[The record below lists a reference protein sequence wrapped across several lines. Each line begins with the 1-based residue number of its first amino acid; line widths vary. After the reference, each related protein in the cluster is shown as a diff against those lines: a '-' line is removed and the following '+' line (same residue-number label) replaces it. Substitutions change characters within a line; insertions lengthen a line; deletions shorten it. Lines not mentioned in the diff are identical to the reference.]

1 MTLERAPPRV
11 DCTVDEM
18 TVVELAAYR
27 RLMASARL
35 DEVAPT
41 VAEILDTLSACGGA
55 LHRADVAKRI
65 AERRGVRAK
74 PARQA
79 LEAEL
84 FEAFDS
90 YLVFAAGRPQAP
102 LMHLPFGPGSYRWAL
117 TEAGRQLI
125 GPAEA
130 PANRSAAR

>member
-1 MTLERAPPRV
+1 
-11 DCTVDEM
+11 M

-27 RLMASARL
+27 RLMRAVRL
-35 DEVAPT
+35 DDVWPA
-41 VAEILDTLSACGGA
+41 VAEILESLAASGGA
-55 LHRADVAKRI
+55 AHRSEVIKRI
-65 AERRGVRAK
+65 AERRGLRAG
-74 PARQA
+74 PGRQD

-84 FEAFDS
+84 LTAFDR
-90 YLVFAAGRPQAP
+90 YLVFAATRRPPP

-130 PANRSAAR
+130 PSSQSARR

>member
-1 MTLERAPPRV
+1 
-11 DCTVDEM
+11 M
-18 TVVELAAYR
+18 TVVELATYR
-27 RLMASARL
+27 QLMGSVRL

-41 VAEILDTLSACGGA
+41 VADILDTLSACGGA
-55 LHRADVAKRI
+55 LHRTDVARRI

-74 PARQA
+74 PARQV

-84 FEAFDS
+84 FEAFDR
-90 YLVFAAGRPQAP
+90 YLVFAAARPQAP

-130 PANRSAAR
+130 PASRSAAG